1 MNPLLY
7 VGGMN
12 PLFVGLVVAGLA
24 LIIGVIVYNWLQ
36 MRRARRRTRRGA
48 SAGDVGGENAA
59 RDAGHGRAEPMLGSH
74 GDAETRSAAQ
84 SMSVATMLAGESDPA
99 PEPGESLPDTPP
111 RPLGA
116 RSSRDAA
123 APDPEIECVVL
134 LRPAQPV
141 PTAALTR
148 VLLTRPAKPAR
159 WLGRIDATLPWRAV
173 DAAGAGPWREI
184 AACML
189 LANRSGAASRDDIDA
204 FLHAV
209 EAVVADTA
217 AECEW
222 PDERAEADRAEALDR
237 LCADLDVQIGLTI
250 LKGDQG
256 QIAGTRLRGVA
267 EAAGFHLTPAGQ
279 FDYLQEETGAVLYSL
294 QNCSP
299 EPFTV
304 ESLRALTVPG
314 VVLLL
319 DVPRVVDPARM
330 FDQMRLVAKRFTQT
344 LEGTLV
350 DDNRRP
356 LDDAALAAIR
366 GQVQA
371 TAAAL
376 REAQIEPGGARALRL
391 FS

>member
-7 VGGMN
+7 VSGMN
-12 PLFVGLVVAGLA
+12 PLFVGLIVAGIA
-24 LIIGVIVYNWLQ
+24 LVVGVIVYNWVQ
-36 MRRARRRTRRGA
+36 ERRARRRRRDGA
-48 SAGDVGGENAA
+48 RARQAASENTA
-59 RDAGHGRAEPMLGSH
+59 RDAGHGRAEPMLGIH
-74 GDAETRSAAQ
+74 GDGEPHAAAQ
-84 SMSVATMLAGESDPA
+84 SVPVVRQAEE
-99 PEPGESLPDTPP
+99 PEPVMPSDESVLDAAPQ
-111 RPLGA
+111 PLAA
-116 RSSRDAA
+116 RSGRDGA

-141 PTAALTR
+141 PTSALTR
-148 VLLTRPAKPAR
+148 AIVTRFAKPAR
-159 WLGRIDATLPWRAV
+159 WLGRGDASLPWRAI

-189 LANRSGAASRDDIDA
+189 LANRSGAASRDDLDA

-250 LKGDQG
+250 LKGGEG
-256 QIAGTRLRGVA
+256 QIAGTKLRGVA
-267 EAAGFHLTPAGQ
+267 EAAGFRLTPAGQ

-294 QNCSP
+294 QNFLP

-314 VVLLL
+314 AVLLL
-319 DVPRVVDPARM
+319 DVPRVVDPPRA
-330 FDQMRLVAKRFTQT
+330 FDQMRLLAKRLTKT
-344 LEGTLV
+344 LDGTLV

-356 LDDAALAAIR
+356 LDDDALGAIR

-371 TAAAL
+371 TAVAL
-376 REAQIEPGGARALRL
+376 REAHIEPGGARALRL
-391 FS
+391 FA

>member
-1 MNPLLY
+1 
-7 VGGMN
+7 MN
-12 PLFVGLVVAGLA
+12 PLFLGLVVAGIA
-24 LIIGVIVYNWLQ
+24 LVVGVIVYNWLQ
-36 MRRARRRTRRGA
+36 VRRARRRTRRGA
-48 SAGDVGGENAA
+48 LARQAAREEAA

-74 GDAETRSAAQ
+74 GNRGADTAAQ
-84 SMSVATMLAGESDPA
+84 SMAVATQAGESDPLI
-99 PEPGESLPDTPP
+99 EPGESVLDAAPQ
-111 RPLGA
+111 PLVP

-141 PTAALTR
+141 PTPSLTR
-148 VLLTRPAKPAR
+148 AMSTRFAKPVC
-159 WLGRIDATLPWRAV
+159 WLGRIDATLPWRAI
-173 DAAGAGPWREI
+173 DAGGAGPWREI
-184 AACML
+184 AACLL
-189 LANRSGAASRDDIDA
+189 LADRSGAASRDDLDA

-250 LKGDQG
+250 LKGDQS
-256 QIAGTRLRGVA
+256 QIAGTKLRGVA
-267 EAAGFHLTPAGQ
+267 EAAGFRLTTAGQ
-279 FDYLQEETGAVLYSL
+279 FDYLQEETGTVLYSL

-304 ESLRALTVPG
+304 EGLRALTVPG

-319 DVPRVVDPARM
+319 DVPRVVDPARA
-330 FDQMRLVAKRFTQT
+330 FDQMRLVAKRLTKT

-356 LDDAALAAIR
+356 LDDAALGAIR

-371 TAAAL
+371 TAVAL
-376 REAQIEPGGARALRL
+376 REAHIEPGGARALRL
-391 FS
+391 FA